1 MQNLLMKVGR
11 ALQEMKHTEQT
22 PSKQKPAS
30 KRVKASQV
38 PPFTQDAAINEI
50 VSRFGGTVE
59 KKDFMKYLTKLFEDI
74 DDGKAKIDLR
84 RAIALYSG
92 HGVNPQ
98 MLAAFL
104 LLFAGIIPG
113 TSGDSFSRNDAV
125 NVINDKERILS
136 SLRSFCTGS
145 GARKMTQ
152 LMKLMVQAAEFIDSV
167 EGRNQAPHLGTSKTC
182 FAAIDVIKAY
192 LSGKS
197 SWEMVKGN
205 AWEGENTIKAADQL
219 SSTQKNIANVAQM
232 TGIPADVVPMT
243 RLGVVA
249 RVFLSTLPEAV
260 KLAEESNHV
269 ILTKLTLMCAKYGS
283 NWALSSMHSLDP
295 SLNALKLKK
304 DSKDKHEHAVDL
316 NKSCNYFIDAVKRLL
331 ETAFDP
337 PPKLMHDATQ
347 EEKRVQAALELLLF
361 PYPRDCIAVETKRR
375 TELADLL
382 RNGRRDEF
390 MRKIDVELDLKG
402 PMKSL
407 FESYYRN
414 LGELSLTLAHA
425 PNIDKDKSYAEFLW
439 YFLHTMTFRK
449 LSVDGTKRKA
459 TADEGAEKATK
470 KRRIDSP
477 VEMRIGTD
485 HGDAGGVDM
494 DEDRDGA
501 KRKAIADEGAE
512 KAAKKR
518 KIDSPIEIR
527 IGGDY
532 IDAGRKGMD
541 EGSGKGEG
549 NGFLVMVKSYTPST
563 PTTYN
568 YIHMLGTF
576 LPIVFNL
583 GQETTNTFF
592 KFFQH
597 LVTVKKISSVT
608 MSQLIISFF
617 GTLLSSNESEE
628 LRKLEKD
635 QRQVFSLWN
644 CLCMRKN
651 QECGL
656 LNMMSSV
663 AMKTSVLVMVCW
675 TVYAVM
681 WTTNPVWFVLQ
692 QHWVIDF
699 AVEKGLGYDKGPL
712 KMASV
717 MAARGLRNG
726 VNATLSLKTDNS
738 VPQDSQTHA
747 DIVRPSPSLEPP
759 SNVAVN
765 STASWHQRFASLI
778 PTSLKG
784 KPSEEKK
791 MVKPSIFKKKRHLFG

>member
-1 MQNLLMKVGR
+1 MLGSTSAKQTVIQSLQKVRLLPSDNVFDAAKSRDDTIQNLLMKVQR
-11 ALQEMKHTEQT
+11 ALQEMNHTEQT
-22 PSKQKPAS
+22 PFKQNHAS
-30 KRVKASQV
+30 KRLKISQV
-38 PPFTQDAAINEI
+38 PPFTEDAAINEI

-59 KKDFMKYLTKLFEDI
+59 KKDFMKYLTKLFEDV
-74 DDGKAKIDLR
+74 DDSEAKIDLH

-92 HGVNPQ
+92 HGVNRQ

-104 LLFAGIIPG
+104 LLFAGIVTG
-113 TSGDSFSRNDAV
+113 TSGDSFSRNDAM

-145 GARKMTQ
+145 KARNMTK
-152 LMKLMVQAAEFIDSV
+152 LMKLMVQASKFIVSV
-167 EGRNQAPHLGTSKTC
+167 EGRNQAPHLGTSKNC
-182 FAAIDVIKAY
+182 FEAVHTIKAY

-197 SWEMVKGN
+197 SWERVEGN
-205 AWEGENTIKAADQL
+205 AWEGENTVKAADQL
-219 SSTQKNIANVAQM
+219 SSTQKNIANVVQT

-269 ILTKLTLMCAKYGS
+269 VLTKLTLMCAKYGS

-295 SLNALKLKK
+295 SFNALKLKK
-304 DSKDKHEHAVDL
+304 DLKDAHENAVDL
-316 NKSCNYFIDAVKRLL
+316 NTSCNYFIDAVKRLL
-331 ETAFDP
+331 ETVFDP
-337 PPKLMHDATQ
+337 PPKLMPDATQ
-347 EEKRVQAALELLLF
+347 EEKRVQAALELLLL
-361 PYPRDCIAVETKRR
+361 PYPRDCVTVETKRR

-390 MRKIDVELDLKG
+390 IRKIDVKLDDKG
-402 PMKSL
+402 SMKLL
-407 FESYYRN
+407 FERYYRN
-414 LGELSLTLAHA
+414 LGELSLTLVHA
-425 PNIDKDKSYAEFLW
+425 PHIDEDKSYAEFLW
-439 YFLHTMTFRK
+439 HFLHTMKFRE
-449 LSVDGTKRKA
+449 LSVGGAKRKT

-470 KRRIDSP
+470 R
-477 VEMRIGTD
+477 
-485 HGDAGGVDM
+485 
-494 DEDRDGA
+494 
-501 KRKAIADEGAE
+501 
-512 KAAKKR
+512 R

-527 IGGDY
+527 IGGNHGD
-532 IDAGRKGMD
+532 DGGEGMD
-541 EGSGKGEG
+541 EGREKGEG
-549 NGFLVMVKSYTPST
+549 NGFLAVVKSYTPST

-568 YIHMLGTF
+568 YLHILGTF
-576 LPIVFNL
+576 LPIVFSL
-583 GQETTNTFF
+583 GTETTNTFF

-608 MSQLIISFF
+608 MSQLIFSFF

-635 QRQVFSLWN
+635 KRQVFSLWN

-663 AMKTSVLVMVCW
+663 AMKTSVLAIVCL
-675 TVYAVM
+675 TVYGLMSA
-681 WTTNPVWFVLQ
+681 TNPVWFVLQ

-699 AVEKGLGYDKGPL
+699 AIEKGLGYDKGPL
-712 KMASV
+712 KMASE
-717 MAARGLRNG
+717 MAARGLRNR
-726 VNATLSLKTDNS
+726 VNATLSLRSDSS
-738 VPQDSQTHA
+738 VPQESQKLA
-747 DIVRPSPSLEPP
+747 DIVRPSPSPEVP
-759 SNVAVN
+759 SNEASS

-778 PTSLKG
+778 PTSLKR
-784 KPSEEKK
+784 KPAAEKPAEEKK